1 MLTIVAGAKAF
12 FLIEEH
18 EKGRNQTISR
28 KKNSQAI
35 LDISVI
41 VYDEE
46 TQYKLQ
52 KLMQMV

>member
-1 MLTIVAGAKAF
+1 MQNSNNKQ
-12 FLIEEH
+12 
-18 EKGRNQTISR
+18 K
-28 KKNSQAI
+28 KKNSQAF

-46 TQYKLQ
+46 NQYKLQ